1 MGDKNHMPKL
11 DISSDRLKLTQAQL
25 DYMKILEK
33 QNIDRVAKLK
43 RLRRN
48 NILTG
53 VALLGGVLSI
63 YSYSIFAVKQEKFLD
78 ELDSSK

>member
-1 MGDKNHMPKL
+1 MGDKTHMPKL
-11 DISSDRLKLTQAQL
+11 DISNDKPKLSQAQL

-33 QNIDRVAKLK
+33 QNIERVTKLK

-53 VALLGGVLSI
+53 AALLVGVLSI
-63 YSYSIFAVKQEKFLD
+63 YTYSIVAVKQEKFLD
-78 ELDSSK
+78 EIDDSK